1 MIFDRI
7 KSFVCIFNIFL
18 KTKNQQK
25 LSLPKDPIQFKF
37 KIGKELFLKITIK
50 MYVEDNKFHF
60 FVRSSQMQRYK
71 LVDIDKKKDSR
82 RMFKTVTHCTN

>member
-37 KIGKELFLKITIK
+37 KIGKELFLKITMK
-50 MYVEDNKFHF
+50 ES
-60 FVRSSQMQRYK
+60 VRIR
-71 LVDIDKKKDSR
+71 
-82 RMFKTVTHCTN
+82 

>member
-1 MIFDRI
+1 
-7 KSFVCIFNIFL
+7 
-18 KTKNQQK
+18 
-25 LSLPKDPIQFKF
+25 
-37 KIGKELFLKITIK
+37 

>member
-37 KIGKELFLKITIK
+37 KIGKELFLKNHYK
-50 MYVEDNKFHF
+50 S
-60 FVRSSQMQRYK
+60 VR
-71 LVDIDKKKDSR
+71 R
-82 RMFKTVTHCTN
+82 R